1 MLVHTHKHAW
11 GKERDGP
18 PSGPSACAGVG
29 CAGTRPEDTHTGWV
43 RGRRVPQMWGPL
55 SESPHPAPALLGSG
69 KYKYTRG
76 QGQCLWEP
84 PLRWFEQNGP
94 KRLVFECLLPC
105 WWNCRGLGGAALL
118 EEICH
123 WSWVSRFQNTT
134 IPVGSLSASNL
145 QIGWKLSA
153 TTLRHGPQHD
163 GHCLTL

>member
-1 MLVHTHKHAW
+1 M
-11 GKERDGP
+11 
-18 PSGPSACAGVG
+18 C
-29 CAGTRPEDTHTGWV
+29 THTSTLGE
-43 RGRRVPQMWGPL
+43 RRETGLLPDPAHVQGLDVQGQDLRTHTQAGFGAEESRRCGGPL
-55 SESPHPAPALLGSG
+55 SESPQPAPALLGM
-69 KYKYTRG
+69 RG
-76 QGQCLWEP
+76 QGKCLWEP